1 MIVRQLT
8 RWAWAIFLC
17 LGLGACQTG
26 PAVPIKQVPSE
37 AAFDAWNS
45 LRDLD
50 DIRPHDRIPELDVA
64 IYKCSTS
71 STVIVDGKQEIS
83 GRRSEYPILF
93 KIKTGDILPL
103 SVLVADRYEIM
114 NFEIHVDINNLQYIL
129 KTHDGKVLRINRKY
143 ERYFRSFFEIAGIYL
158 IAVNSFYGVWSWPPA
173 SDVCRS
179 VRSTYKMVSAG
190 AAVGAAMSV
199 SGQYAGLD
207 PIAASLAGA
216 IMGRYV
222 APSSDFDLNIDERFL
237 KYAAAARYPD
247 HRSPGRYVFREGD
260 SVLFQEAHLNE
271 DGRWCRERS
280 LLAGLFMPEECPPPV
295 RVTSSAGMQPF
306 SMDYEGLR
314 SAVIFRTTTDFYL
327 LPQQI
332 LRTLRFEGALTRG
345 CTYDTAR
352 KYKIFERRREILVVS
367 CDDTAKTGR
376 SPSSPQAPL
385 PTAVPATD

>member
-8 RWAWAIFLC
+8 RWAWATFLC

-26 PAVPIKQVPSE
+26 PDVPIKHVPSE

-50 DIRPHDRIPELDVA
+50 DSRPHDRIPELDVA
-64 IYKCSTS
+64 IYNCGTS
-71 STVIVDGKQEIS
+71 STVIVDGKQEIP
-83 GRRSEYPILF
+83 GRRSEYPLLF
-93 KIKTGDILPL
+93 KIKTGDSLPL
-103 SVLVADRYEIM
+103 SVVIADSYEII
-114 NFEIHVDINNLQYIL
+114 NFRIHVNINNLQYII
-129 KTHDGKVLRINRKY
+129 KTNDGKILRINGAY

-158 IAVNSFYGVWSWPPA
+158 IAVDSFYGVWSWPPA

-179 VRSTYKMVSAG
+179 VRSTSKMALAG
-190 AAVGAAMSV
+190 AAVAAAMGV
-199 SGQYAGLD
+199 SGQYAGPY
-207 PIAASLAGA
+207 PIGANLAGA
-216 IMGRYV
+216 VMGHYAV
-222 APSSDFDLNIDERFL
+222 SSSDFDLNIDERFL

-247 HRSPGRYVFREGD
+247 HRSPGRYVFREDD
-260 SVLFQEAHLNE
+260 SVLFHEVHLNE

-280 LLAGLFMPEECPPPV
+280 FFERLFMPKECPPPV

-306 SMDYEGLR
+306 SMEYGDLR

-327 LPQQI
+327 LPEQI

-352 KYKIFERRREILVVS
+352 KYKSFEGRREILVVS
-367 CDDTAKTGR
+367 CDDPAKAGR
-376 SPSSPQAPL
+376 SLSSSQLLLAP
-385 PTAVPATD
+385 AVPAAD